1 MKKYLSI
8 GVGIV
13 GLASVVVL
21 DFYLF
26 ICLGTIFDTPG
37 GGGQGDWYDA
47 TRDVESDVSII
58 QVLFLLL
65 PLILLFYPWIRLF
78 MSMIR
83 NHISTAYFGLFC
95 AMSIVSKIT
104 SVILTILNIFT
115 IIWLTWNLSNEA
127 DRINSWDYTHGLCP
141 SYEDVYI
148 GYILQIIAFWGSVHL
163 AYSIYHRISFKKQIP
178 S

>member
-47 TRDVESDVSII
+47 TRDIESDVSII
-58 QVLFLLL
+58 QVLF
-65 PLILLFYPWIRLF
+65 
-78 MSMIR
+78 
-83 NHISTAYFGLFC
+83 
-95 AMSIVSKIT
+95 
-104 SVILTILNIFT
+104 
-115 IIWLTWNLSNEA
+115 
-127 DRINSWDYTHGLCP
+127 
-141 SYEDVYI
+141 
-148 GYILQIIAFWGSVHL
+148 
-163 AYSIYHRISFKKQIP
+163 
-178 S
+178 

>member
-148 GYILQIIAFWGSVHL
+148 GYILQIIAFVHL
-163 AYSIYHRISFKKQIP
+163 AYSIYHRISLKKQIP

>member
-1 MKKYLSI
+1 MEMKKYLSI
-8 GVGIV
+8 SVGIV

-148 GYILQIIAFWGSVHL
+148 GYILQIISFWGTVHL
-163 AYSIYHRISFKKQIP
+163 AHGIYHRIVLRKQI
-178 S
+178 